1 MKTTTAVQLCSRFFS
16 FQNLLIYVKKLY
28 TMIESIEEVKYFGIK
43 LINTEDFFELFLRLL
58 INTVVVYLISNK
70 IYLKNNSRIQFY
82 FGYNSIALIT
92 FLMCFLLSS
101 VKLELGFALGLFAL
115 FTIIR
120 FRTGTVPIKEM
131 SYLFII
137 IGVAVINALANKKV
151 SYLELFFANGIVLY
165 FVSYLESV
173 TKNRVNLKKETVSV
187 ILNNFDQLS
196 SSGSDDIKIK
206 LEELIGQQINS
217 YRIKKINQVENY
229 ADISVEISSQV

>member
-16 FQNLLIYVKKLY
+16 FQNLLIYVAKLD
-28 TMIESIEEVKYFGIK
+28 TMIESIEEIKYFGIK

-58 INTVVVYLISNK
+58 INTVVVYWISNK

-120 FRTGTVPIKEM
+120 FRTSTVPIKEM

-151 SYLELFFANGIVLY
+151 SYLELFFANGIVLC
-165 FVSYLESV
+165 FVNYLESL
-173 TKNRVNLKKETVSV
+173 TKNRANLKKETVSV

>member
-1 MKTTTAVQLCSRFFS
+1 M
-16 FQNLLIYVKKLY
+16 
-28 TMIESIEEVKYFGIK
+28 MIESIEEIKFFGIK
-43 LINTEDFFELFLRLL
+43 LINTDDFFELFLRLL

-82 FGYNSIALIT
+82 FGYNTIALIT

-120 FRTGTVPIKEM
+120 FRTGTIPIKEM

-165 FVSYLESV
+165 FVNYLESV

-206 LEELIGQQINS
+206 LEELIGKQINS

>member
-16 FQNLLIYVKKLY
+16 FQNLLIYVTKLD
-28 TMIESIEEVKYFGIK
+28 TMIESIEEIKYFGIK

-58 INTVVVYLISNK
+58 INTVVVYWISNK

-120 FRTGTVPIKEM
+120 FRTSTVPIKEM

-165 FVSYLESV
+165 FVNYLELL
-173 TKNRVNLKKETVSV
+173 TKNRANLKKETVSV

-196 SSGSDDIKIK
+196 SSGSDDVKIK

>member
-16 FQNLLIYVKKLY
+16 FQNLLIYVTKLD
-28 TMIESIEEVKYFGIK
+28 TMIESIEEIKYFGIK

-58 INTVVVYLISNK
+58 INTVVVYWISNK

-120 FRTGTVPIKEM
+120 FRTSTVPIKEM

-165 FVSYLESV
+165 FVNYLELL
-173 TKNRVNLKKETVSV
+173 TKNRANLKKETVSV

>member
-16 FQNLLIYVKKLY
+16 FQNLLIYVAKLD
-28 TMIESIEEVKYFGIK
+28 TMIESIEEIKCFGIK

-120 FRTGTVPIKEM
+120 FRTSTVPIKEM

-165 FVSYLESV
+165 FVNYLESL
-173 TKNRVNLKKETVSV
+173 TKNRANLKKETVSV

>member
-1 MKTTTAVQLCSRFFS
+1 M
-16 FQNLLIYVKKLY
+16 
-28 TMIESIEEVKYFGIK
+28 
-43 LINTEDFFELFLRLL
+43 
-58 INTVVVYLISNK
+58 SNK
-70 IYLKNNSRIQFY
+70 IARNSGRF
-82 FGYNSIALIT
+82 
-92 FLMCFLLSS
+92 
-101 VKLELGFALGLFAL
+101 LFAL

-120 FRTGTVPIKEM
+120 FRTSTVPIKEM

-165 FVSYLESV
+165 FVNYLESL
-173 TKNRVNLKKETVSV
+173 TKNRANLKKETVSV

>member
-1 MKTTTAVQLCSRFFS
+1 MKTTTAVQFCSRFFS
-16 FQNLLIYVKKLY
+16 FQNLLIYVAKLD
-28 TMIESIEEVKYFGIK
+28 TMIESIEEIKYFGIK

-120 FRTGTVPIKEM
+120 FRTSTVPIKEM

-165 FVSYLESV
+165 FVNYLESL
-173 TKNRVNLKKETVSV
+173 TKNRANLKKETVSV

>member
-1 MKTTTAVQLCSRFFS
+1 
-16 FQNLLIYVKKLY
+16 
-28 TMIESIEEVKYFGIK
+28 
-43 LINTEDFFELFLRLL
+43 
-58 INTVVVYLISNK
+58 
-70 IYLKNNSRIQFY
+70 
-82 FGYNSIALIT
+82 
-92 FLMCFLLSS
+92 
-101 VKLELGFALGLFAL
+101 LGLFAL

-120 FRTGTVPIKEM
+120 FRTSTVPIKEM

-165 FVSYLESV
+165 FVNYLESL
-173 TKNRVNLKKETVSV
+173 TKNRANLKKETVSV

>member
-1 MKTTTAVQLCSRFFS
+1 
-16 FQNLLIYVKKLY
+16 
-28 TMIESIEEVKYFGIK
+28 
-43 LINTEDFFELFLRLL
+43 
-58 INTVVVYLISNK
+58 
-70 IYLKNNSRIQFY
+70 
-82 FGYNSIALIT
+82 
-92 FLMCFLLSS
+92 MCFLLSS

-120 FRTGTVPIKEM
+120 FRTSTVPIKEM

-165 FVSYLESV
+165 FVNYLESL
-173 TKNRVNLKKETVSV
+173 TKNRANLKKETVSV

>member
-16 FQNLLIYVKKLY
+16 FQNLLIYVAKLD
-28 TMIESIEEVKYFGIK
+28 TMIESIEEIKYFGIK

-58 INTVVVYLISNK
+58 INTVVVYWISNK

-120 FRTGTVPIKEM
+120 FRTSTVPIKEM

-165 FVSYLESV
+165 FVNYLESL
-173 TKNRVNLKKETVSV
+173 TKNRANLKKETVSV

>member
-1 MKTTTAVQLCSRFFS
+1 MQEILSNNTPNKIIIITGATS
-16 FQNLLIYVKKLY
+16 
-28 TMIESIEEVKYFGIK
+28 GIGYA
-43 LINTEDFFELFLRLL
+43 LSE
-58 INTVVVYLISNK
+58 

-120 FRTGTVPIKEM
+120 FRTSTVPIKEM

-165 FVSYLESV
+165 FVNYLESL
-173 TKNRVNLKKETVSV
+173 TKNRANLKKETVSV

>member
-16 FQNLLIYVKKLY
+16 FQNLLIYVTKLD
-28 TMIESIEEVKYFGIK
+28 TMIESIEEIKYFGIK

-58 INTVVVYLISNK
+58 INTVVVYWISNK

-120 FRTGTVPIKEM
+120 FRTSTVPIKEM

-165 FVSYLESV
+165 FVNYLESL
-173 TKNRVNLKKETVSV
+173 TKNRANLKKETVSV

>member
-16 FQNLLIYVKKLY
+16 FQNLLIYVAKLD
-28 TMIESIEEVKYFGIK
+28 TMIESIEEIKYFGIK

-120 FRTGTVPIKEM
+120 FRTSTVPIKEM

-165 FVSYLESV
+165 FVNYLESL
-173 TKNRVNLKKETVSV
+173 TKNRANLKKETVSV

>member
-16 FQNLLIYVKKLY
+16 FQNLLIYVTKLD
-28 TMIESIEEVKYFGIK
+28 TMIESIEEIKYFGIK

-58 INTVVVYLISNK
+58 INTVVVYWISNK

-101 VKLELGFALGLFAL
+101 AKLELGFALGLFAL

-120 FRTGTVPIKEM
+120 FRTSTVPIKEM

-165 FVSYLESV
+165 FVNYLELL
-173 TKNRVNLKKETVSV
+173 TKNRANLKKETVSV